1 MKKKLG
7 VLLCVATIMLSW
19 CSKENIDDVTERQTK
34 EVQTRETDTS
44 EEESTEVDEIEG
56 KIYIGE
62 YLDYDYEEPSL
73 EIEKE
78 DDGEYIIQITIAHL
92 ATFYDGIGELTED
105 GMYFT
110 ATDPAGNPIS
120 GIITVEDEIAT
131 VTFTDSTWE
140 LIENGSVYKYTKS
153 SNIPHIL

>member
-44 EEESTEVDEIEG
+44 EEESTEVDDIEG

-92 ATFYDGIGELTED
+92 ATFYDEIGELTED

>member
-44 EEESTEVDEIEG
+44 EEESTEVDDIEG

-78 DDGEYIIQITIAHL
+78 DDGEYIIQI
-92 ATFYDGIGELTED
+92 Y
-105 GMYFT
+105 
-110 ATDPAGNPIS
+110 
-120 GIITVEDEIAT
+120 
-131 VTFTDSTWE
+131 
-140 LIENGSVYKYTKS
+140 
-153 SNIPHIL
+153 

>member
-1 MKKKLG
+1 
-7 VLLCVATIMLSW
+7 
-19 CSKENIDDVTERQTK
+19 
-34 EVQTRETDTS
+34 
-44 EEESTEVDEIEG
+44 
-56 KIYIGE
+56 
-62 YLDYDYEEPSL
+62 
-73 EIEKE
+73 
-78 DDGEYIIQITIAHL
+78 
-92 ATFYDGIGELTED
+92 
-105 GMYFT
+105 MYFT

>member
-44 EEESTEVDEIEG
+44 EEESTEVDDIEG

-120 GIITVEDEIAT
+120 AIITVEDEIAT